1 MEAQTEEGLIRM
13 QKFKLQQYVN
23 KAYRTIEE
31 GSLEHVTFKLS
42 RRKGSAGTY
51 RVLNPAGKPMIK
63 RKYA

>member
-1 MEAQTEEGLIRM
+1 M